1 MLPHKPSV
9 PSNKQL
15 LSRIVFQRLEQS
27 TILSWHRNKDGAV
40 LAYVECP
47 YCELVEEFITV
58 EAAATFGI
66 IHRRDPFHVD
76 RFLRTLQAQLERK
89 N

>member
-1 MLPHKPSV
+1 M
-9 PSNKQL
+9 
-15 LSRIVFQRLEQS
+15 VFQRLEQS

-47 YCELVEEFITV
+47 YCELVEEFISV
-58 EAAATFGI
+58 EAAAAFGT

-76 RFLRTLQAQLERK
+76 RFLTILRAQLEKK